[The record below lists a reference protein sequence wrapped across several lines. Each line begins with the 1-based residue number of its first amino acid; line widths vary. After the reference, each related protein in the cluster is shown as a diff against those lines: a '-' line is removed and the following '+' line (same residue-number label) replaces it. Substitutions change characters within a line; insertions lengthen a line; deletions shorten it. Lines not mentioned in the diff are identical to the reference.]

1 MNKRTLI
8 SLFTVFT
15 LLLSLHVGGFSAF
28 AEDYVY
34 VPELL
39 PAPAADGHLI
49 DGDALTKFFDEYLH
63 ENYCDNEDQCLSI
76 AVWCPDTDEYWY
88 YNPDVWM
95 YGVNWYR
102 LPVSMYL
109 AEKVS
114 KGELTMDT
122 VVNGITL
129 EYAITTALAATS
141 NPSAS
146 SMVLYLGGNMT
157 TNCAD
162 LTTGLSG
169 LPESYF
175 VPDYYQENAYTAR
188 LMLEIT
194 KTLYLGGEERFP
206 LVEESMKEA
215 MPEDFFKRDWNVAH
229 DWVIAQASAA
239 YWGEGAG
246 DRINCT
252 GIIYTPSPILLTVMM
267 KNIADMDIMGGVA
280 WRFAHLGEA
289 LGERLHPEGDAS
301 PDAGG
306 STEAVPAEALSEAQA
321 TDSAAAQDT
330 GAALSAASADAA
342 PDPAVSTAVTVT
354 SPADFSPMESSPVP
368 VPETPPPSSVP
379 QDAVPP
385 SEPQTVVSSEPPAE
399 SIPPLQ
405 ADASSPAAKS
415 PFRFFLIGFL
425 VLFVAVVAVAVV
437 LILQE
442 QRQRKRR
449 RRSRSRRHD
458 S

>member
-1 MNKRTLI
+1 MEVWGTMNKRTLI
-8 SLFTVFT
+8 SLFVMIT
-15 LLLSLHVGGFSAF
+15 LLLSLHAGIVSAS
-28 AEDYVY
+28 AEDY

-63 ENYCDNEDQCLSI
+63 ENYCDGEDQCLSI
-76 AVWCPDTDEYWY
+76 ALWCPDTDEYWY

-129 EYAITTALAATS
+129 EYAINTALAATS

-169 LPESYF
+169 LPDSYF
-175 VPDYYQENAYTAR
+175 VPEYYQENAYTAR

-215 MPEDFFKRDWNVAH
+215 MPEDFFKRDWNVGH
-229 DWVIAQASAA
+229 DYVIAQTNAA
-239 YWGEGAG
+239 YWGDGAG
-246 DRINCT
+246 DRIHCT
-252 GIIYTPSPILLTVMM
+252 GIIYTPSPIVLTVMM
-267 KNIADMDIMGGVA
+267 KNIADMDIMGGTA
-280 WRFAHLGEA
+280 WRFAHLGA
-289 LGERLHPEGDAS
+289 AMGERLHPEGAS
-301 PDAGG
+301 VDTAGSSG
-306 STEAVPAEALSEAQA
+306 ITPA
-321 TDSAAAQDT
+321 
-330 GAALSAASADAA
+330 
-342 PDPAVSTAVTVT
+342 
-354 SPADFSPMESSPVP
+354 
-368 VPETPPPSSVP
+368 ETPPEAEAPGAVVSQNAAASSTDASAEIVP
-379 QDAVPP
+379 DP
-385 SEPQTVVSSEPPAE
+385 VVSSELTAASPAE
-399 SIPPLQ
+399 AAPATAPETPLSPEAPQ
-405 ADASSPAAKS
+405 ASVPSEAPQDNSTTPQGTASSAAPKS

-425 VLFVAVVAVAVV
+425 LLFIAVVAVAVV
-437 LILQE
+437 LIIRE
-442 QRQRKRR
+442 QRHRKRR
-449 RRSRSRRHD
+449 RRRSRQRRD
-458 S
+458 Y

>member
-1 MNKRTLI
+1 MNRKTLI
-8 SLFTVFT
+8 SLFAALTM
-15 LLLSLHVGGFSAF
+15 LLSFYSGSFSAY
-28 AEDYVY
+28 AEDY

-39 PAPAADGHLI
+39 PSPAADGHLI
-49 DGDALTKFFDEYLH
+49 DGDTLTKFFDEYLH
-63 ENYCDNEDQCLSI
+63 ENYCDNENQCLSI

-114 KGELTMDT
+114 KGELTMDS

-129 EYAITTALAATS
+129 EYAINTALAAAS

-162 LTTGLSG
+162 LTTGYAN
-169 LPESYF
+169 LPDSYF
-175 VPDYYQENAYTAR
+175 VADYYQENAYTAR

-206 LVEESMKEA
+206 LVEESMKDA

-229 DWVIAQASAA
+229 DWVIAQTSAA

-246 DRINCT
+246 DRVNCT

-280 WRFAHLGEA
+280 WRFSHLGAA
-289 LGERLHPEGDAS
+289 LGERLHPDGDSSADTAVS
-301 PDAGG
+301 A
-306 STEAVPAEALSEAQA
+306 EAVPAEVSPETQTGETVLPQDADTAS
-321 TDSAAAQDT
+321 TDSST
-330 GAALSAASADAA
+330 SVTL
-342 PDPAVSTAVTVT
+342 DPPISPAVTVT
-354 SPADFSPMESSPVP
+354 PPAEPAPTVI
-368 VPETPPPSSVP
+368 PETPVPSSALQIPVP
-379 QDAVPP
+379 STLPADSTATLQDAMP
-385 SEPQTVVSSEPPAE
+385 SPS
-399 SIPPLQ
+399 
-405 ADASSPAAKS
+405 AKS

-437 LILQE
+437 LIVRE
-442 QRQRKRR
+442 QRHRKRR
-449 RRSRSRRHD
+449 RRRTHR
-458 S
+458 